1 MAASRSFENNGKK
14 YTLLTEELYKNLKRS
29 NASAE
34 QLQSPEF
41 AKVKNLDEKIENI
54 LSSTNLPDSM
64 KARMYSE
71 AAAEYFDLR
80 QRAPETGAVLKERL
94 VQPKPQTQYKPF
106 IMRTPHE
113 DQPFVSPLQAW
124 ERTLAAS
131 SHPVPPTRQQEQIQR
146 SQYVS
151 PLQAWE
157 ASIAKDRE
165 KEEMR
170 KQLTSPSKTLEKSLS
185 LPPPSEKQEIFGRPL
200 DDESPTWSENL
211 ERTFSFNAHSKP
223 EDIQDISKSFDISNS
238 QEDLRLQPPPQ
249 AVAPPSS
256 HVAGAQQVES
266 VNEIFQKYAPT
277 NQPQQE
283 RMKKVFDAMKGKD
296 RIVSYDP
303 NTNEIILHKNKIPNT
318 NLFDILHYVTSY
330 KPVGSREPKGVDSFL
345 GALGLAGMSSDLI
358 SSTKLKP
365 FVEGIS
371 QPKGMGGMG
380 NKIKWIKLF

>member
-41 AKVKNLDEKIENI
+41 AKVKNLDEKIESI

-94 VQPKPQTQYKPF
+94 IVPRPQTEYKPF
-106 IMRTPHE
+106 IMKRPHE
-113 DQPFVSPLQAW
+113 EEPYVSPLQAW

-131 SHPVPPTRQQEQIQR
+131 SHPLPTRRQQEQIQQ
-146 SQYVS
+146 SEFIS

-157 ASIAKDRE
+157 SSIAKEKE

-170 KQLTSPSKTLEKSLS
+170 KQLASPSKALEKSLS
-185 LPPPSEKQEIFGRPL
+185 LPPTDKQEIFGSPL
-200 DDESPTWSENL
+200 GSSSPIWPENL
-211 ERTFSFNAHSKP
+211 ERTLSFNGQSKQK
-223 EDIQDISKSFDISNS
+223 DILPSFESKS
-238 QEDLRLQPPPQ
+238 QEDLLHPPQ
-249 AVAPPSS
+249 AVAPMQPTSS
-256 HVAGAQQVES
+256 SVAAGPQQVES
-266 VNEIFQKYAPT
+266 ANEIFQKYAPT

-283 RMKKVFDAMKGKD
+283 RMKKVFDAMKGKE

-303 NTNEIILHKNKIPNT
+303 STYEIILHKHKMPNT
-318 NLFDILHYVTSY
+318 NLFDILHHVTSY
-330 KPVGSREPKGVDSFL
+330 KPVAAREPKGVDSFL
-345 GALGLAGMSSDLI
+345 GAMGLAGMSSDLI

-365 FVEGIS
+365 FVEGVS
-371 QPKGMGGMG
+371 QPKGMTGTGSE
-380 NKIKWIKLF
+380 IKWIKLF